1 MLLCF
6 LATVAAA
13 SAADGSKF
21 SISNTL
27 GSHAVLQNPVI
38 IWGYGVP
45 GESISTTVAQDQV
58 SLNVLIGLLLH
69 RSGHA
74 KWTCSW
80 SSRPRFLYPSPPH
93 LVNRFVVVYTLCMS
107 PHYSHSH
114 ASSSFPLPLF
124 QWHQKEQY
132 NCVVGADGIWRQPLE
147 PLGVV
152 TARGT
157 PGPEPYTI
165 ASTSSTME
173 TITLSDILVGKVILC
188 SGMYMYCTHISFSS
202 FSSS

>member
-80 SSRPRFLYPSPPH
+80 PSRPRFLYPPPPH

-114 ASSSFPLPLF
+114 ASSSLPS
-124 QWHQKEQY
+124 
-132 NCVVGADGIWRQPLE
+132 P
-147 PLGVV
+147 
-152 TARGT
+152 
-157 PGPEPYTI
+157 
-165 ASTSSTME
+165 
-173 TITLSDILVGKVILC
+173 
-188 SGMYMYCTHISFSS
+188 FSS
-202 FSSS
+202 GTKRNSTTVSSVLTGFGGSPLNRWALSLRVGRLVLSRTPLRRRLQPWKPLH